1 MSTRFIISDV
11 HYPFHDQASV
21 NIMLKMQQHFR
32 PKNIIIDGDFFD
44 CATLSRFSR
53 EPQEPG
59 AFKNQIEGGCEIIRK
74 MQKYSSIT
82 MVQGNHEAR
91 LDKYINDKAPELHN
105 LLSIKGLVNNELDTN
120 VEYIQ
125 TIPSESMLAL
135 RNDLLVGHFN
145 VARKYTGYTV
155 KALVERFQTNIV
167 QAHTH
172 RLGEYSIR
180 TWGRTLHGW
189 ESGCLCDLSPE
200 YVFHPNWQNGFL
212 VYSQLGDYWNIEIV
226 HIDDGKTMFRGKVYK

>member
-1 MSTRFIISDV
+1 MTTTFIISDV
-11 HYPFHDQASV
+11 HYPFHNPTSV
-21 NIMLKMQQHFR
+21 DIMLKMQQHFR
-32 PKNIIIDGDFFD
+32 PKKIIIDGDFFD
-44 CATLSRFSR
+44 CATLSRFNR

-74 MQKYSSIT
+74 MQKYSSVT

-105 LLSIKGLVNNELDTN
+105 LLSIEGLVNNELD
-120 VEYIQ
+120 VDIEYIQ
-125 TIPSESMLAL
+125 TIPSESILAL

-145 VARKYTGYTV
+145 VSRKYTCYTA
-155 KALVERFQTNIV
+155 KSLVERFQTNIV

-180 TWGRTLHGW
+180 TWGKNLHGW
-189 ESGCLCDLSPE
+189 ECGCLCDLSPE

-212 VYSQLGDYWNIEIV
+212 VYTETNGDWGMEIV
-226 HIDDGKTMFRGKVYK
+226 HIGDDKCVFRGKVYK